1 MRYAISIN
9 DEIVL
14 LKPQHLDAMKHQRN
28 IIKEGM
34 WTEAELNAVGI
45 YQITD
50 GTFDPFALRNVG
62 FALDLVDNKAVETII
77 TEAIL
82 VKDIKA
88 RELQNLSAEMGGVM
102 QSRPSVDTGLGF
114 FVFGS
119 RIDKDN
125 FKEIWE
131 GMIDDNL
138 STDIAYDIDD
148 NPQELSAS
156 NMKKVYK
163 AIVKN
168 ARSVCA
174 AGRVKKAAIK
184 TVDDDTGTVQEVWD
198 AIQ

>member
-1 MRYAISIN
+1 MRYAININ
-9 DEIVL
+9 DELVL

-34 WTEAELNAVGI
+34 WTEVELNAVGI

-62 FALDLVDNKAVETII
+62 FTLELIDNKVIETIT

-88 RELQNLSAEMGGVM
+88 RELQNLSEEMSGVM

-114 FVFGS
+114 SVFGS

-131 GMIDDNL
+131 EMIDENL
-138 STDIAYDIDD
+138 STDKAYDTDD
-148 NPQELSAS
+148 NPHELSAS

-168 ARSVCA
+168 ARSICA

-184 TVDDDTGTVQEVWD
+184 IVDDDTGTAQEVRD